1 MNPRKILILTGVV
14 LVLFAFIILFERRMP
29 TTDERQRKGP
39 LHWSIP
45 SDRVDSIRIERQDAT
60 FELKK
65 NDAGAWKIV
74 KPESY
79 PADTFAANDLA
90 RELADLKRA
99 GGDPAGAKP
108 EDYGLKPPS
117 VKATFTWTEESAPT
131 KKKTKTV
138 EFGIDIPGT
147 DIAAAELSGTDKVL
161 FVPSATLA
169 AMKKGVND
177 LKSRE
182 VFSGSAADLATLDI
196 ERGRGHLVL
205 ARKGGT
211 WWLQQPVN
219 DLGDNNAA
227 TRLAEEL
234 VALRAIDFV
243 GSADKENLATQ
254 GLAPPLFRV
263 SLVDAKGTR
272 SSVDLG
278 ATRSDGNSVYAR
290 RESQVL
296 TVGNAIVEELSK
308 EAGAYREARL
318 VTPDRSSVAGIEGE
332 FGGEKFVFAR
342 AGSSWTADG
351 KPVTS
356 SAADE
361 LLSALL
367 DLKSKSFLDEG
378 DVANLKTQTPT
389 ASLRLTMAP
398 EGWEVKLYASRSDV
412 QATVGRRPGGFVLA
426 ADTVAR
432 LEATFKRAAA
442 SQPTPAPAPTAPPP
456 TAAPKKK

>member
-1 MNPRKILILTGVV
+1 MNPRKILVLTGVV
-14 LVLFAFIILFERRMP
+14 LLLFAFIILFERRMP

-65 NDAGAWKIV
+65 NDSGAWRIV
-74 KPESY
+74 KPEAY
-79 PADTFAANDLA
+79 PADTFASNDLA

-117 VKATFTWTEESAPT
+117 VKATFTWSEESAPT
-131 KKKTKTV
+131 KKKTRSV

-147 DIAAAELSGTDKVL
+147 DIAAAEVSGTDKVL

-177 LKSRE
+177 FKSRE
-182 VFSGSAADLATLDI
+182 IFSGSAADLATLDI

-205 ARKGGT
+205 AKKAGT

-219 DLGDNNAA
+219 DLADNNAA

-243 GSADKENLATQ
+243 GSADKENLPTQ

-263 SLVDAKGTR
+263 SLADSKGGR

-278 ATRSDGNSVYAR
+278 ATRSDGNSIYAR

-308 EAGAYREARL
+308 EASAYRETRL
-318 VTPDRSSVAGIEGE
+318 LTPDRASVAGIEGD

-342 AGSSWTADG
+342 AGSNWSADG

-361 LLSALL
+361 LLSTLL
-367 DLKSKSFLDEG
+367 DLRSKAFLDEG
-378 DVANLKTQTPT
+378 DAAKLKAQTPT
-389 ASLRLTMAP
+389 ASVRLTMAP
-398 EGWEVKLYASRSDV
+398 EGWDVNLYANRTDV
-412 QATVGRRPGGFVLA
+412 QATVGRRPGAFVLA
-426 ADTVAR
+426 GDTVTR
-432 LEATFKRAAA
+432 LQATFRRTAT
-442 SQPTPAPAPTAPPP
+442 SQPTPAPSATVTP
-456 TAAPKKK
+456 APKKK

>member
-65 NDAGAWKIV
+65 NDAGAWRIV
-74 KPESY
+74 KPEAY

-117 VKATFTWTEESAPT
+117 VKATFTWSEESAPT
-131 KKKTKTV
+131 KKKTRIV

-147 DIAAAELSGTDKVL
+147 DIAAAQLSGTDKVL

-169 AMKKGVND
+169 AMKKGVNEF
-177 LKSRE
+177 KSRE
-182 VFSGSAADLATLDI
+182 IFSGSAADLATLDI

-219 DLGDNNAA
+219 DLADNNAA

-243 GSADKENLATQ
+243 GSADKENLPTQ

-263 SLVDAKGTR
+263 SLVDAKGGR

-308 EAGAYREARL
+308 EASAYRETRL
-318 VTPDRSSVAGIEGE
+318 VTPDRASVAGIEGE
-332 FGGEKFVFAR
+332 FGGEKFAFAR
-342 AGSSWTADG
+342 AGSNWTADG

-361 LLSALL
+361 LLSTLL
-367 DLKSKSFLDEG
+367 DLKSKAFLDEG
-378 DVANLKTQTPT
+378 DVAKLKAQAPT

-398 EGWEVKLYASRSDV
+398 EGWDVKLYASRSDV
-412 QATVGRRPGGFVLA
+412 QATVGRRPGGFVLTP
-426 ADTVAR
+426 DTVTR
-432 LEATFKRAAA
+432 LETAFRRAAT
-442 SQPTPAPAPTAPPP
+442 SQPTPAP
-456 TAAPKKK
+456 TAAPTPIPKKK